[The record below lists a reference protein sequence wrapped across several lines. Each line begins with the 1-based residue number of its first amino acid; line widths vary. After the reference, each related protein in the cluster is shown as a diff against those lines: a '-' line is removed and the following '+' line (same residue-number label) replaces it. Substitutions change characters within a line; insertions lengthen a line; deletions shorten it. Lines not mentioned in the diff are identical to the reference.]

1 MTHDSVS
8 LLHKLVISCLI
19 FSVLRDSSLHY
30 IIRVSSNTSLSFF
43 PHKIARGY
51 QQLQRQGKTNS
62 TNVLTFMVIIELL
75 NFKIKNNCLDFN
87 IYVLALIEVHD
98 ALN

>member
-1 MTHDSVS
+1 
-8 LLHKLVISCLI
+8 
-19 FSVLRDSSLHY
+19 
-30 IIRVSSNTSLSFF
+30 
-43 PHKIARGY
+43 
-51 QQLQRQGKTNS
+51 
-62 TNVLTFMVIIELL
+62 MVIIELL

>member
-19 FSVLRDSSLHY
+19 LCLTRFVTSLHN
-30 IIRVSSNTSLSFF
+30 RVSSSTSLSFF